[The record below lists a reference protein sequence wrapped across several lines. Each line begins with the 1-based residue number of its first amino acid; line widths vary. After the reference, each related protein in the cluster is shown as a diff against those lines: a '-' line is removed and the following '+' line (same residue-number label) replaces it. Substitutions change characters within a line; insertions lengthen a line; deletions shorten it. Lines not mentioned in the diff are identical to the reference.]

1 MTRLIAVAWKRVVQS
16 LAGLELFLRITDN
29 FLRRYITVDW
39 TRIYQRYEYNKRL
52 SSGFLEWTG
61 SRRRRR
67 LWNLQLIF
75 WSSRGNIHF
84 DNLEKERLINGECN
98 QSLLVRVSQEI
109 KNKRFK
115 NKVLFYIQC
124 SFDAENYRILNGFR
138 IIQIRPRCKFFC
150 SVTWKKL
157 AGWGKY
163 SNSDVKDLPKTY
175 IFDNLKKLEKTWSI
189 WI

>member
-98 QSLLVRVSQEI
+98 QSLLVRVNQEI
-109 KNKRFK
+109 KNLAK

-138 IIQIRPRCKFFC
+138 IIQIRPRCNFF
-150 SVTWKKL
+150 L
-157 AGWGKY
+157 
-163 SNSDVKDLPKTY
+163 LR
-175 IFDNLKKLEKTWSI
+175 NLKKIGCLGEIFKLWC
-189 WI
+189 